1 MRVSCHWP
9 INRDECQML
18 LKRLKN
24 IFKKKRYFSYMT
36 TSYVAHEPLTH
47 THSPSPHFSVQRHHL
62 TLVSHSAGG
71 LDTNTSGIQMR
82 TDQWEAWKHGSDFI
96 RTQADRSLKQQCY
109 RWTHSWRWQMQD
121 AGWRWGN
128 APHHCCLHSG
138 WADHRPASP
147 GSDICH

>member
-1 MRVSCHWP
+1 MSNA
-9 INRDECQML
+9 IEKAEKY
-18 LKRLKN
+18 LKK
-24 IFKKKRYFSYMT
+24 IYFSYMT
-36 TSYVAHEPLTH
+36 TSYVAHEPLPHPHTPTH
-47 THSPSPHFSVQRHHL
+47 THTERERPSPHFSVQRHHL

-82 TDQWEAWKHGSDFI
+82 TDQWEARKHPADFI
-96 RTQADRSLKQQCY
+96 RTRTQADRSLKQQCY